1 MSRRRFFLTS
11 KLLLRFRC
19 VRNPHVPGQM
29 LKAAV
34 PKGKGAGDK
43 FDVKVPAPV
52 VSQEGDK
59 NKFPREFQELA
70 AQFSAKYD
78 EWCHAQGTHMHCTA
92 VCIYA
97 IGFLYL
103 L

>member
-1 MSRRRFFLTS
+1 MLNARSVVSHDFHF
-11 KLLLRFRC
+11 

-52 VSQEGDK
+52 VSEAGDK
-59 NKFPREFQELA
+59 NNLPNTTSGVMPKVSTFTVS
-70 AQFSAKYD
+70 SA
-78 EWCHAQGTHMHCTA
+78 
-92 VCIYA
+92 V
-97 IGFLYL
+97 
-103 L
+103 